1 MNEDLTNKVNE
12 NTQYNNKPSNDESS
26 AFTFGVYI
34 GKTIGKILDKFDRKD
49 KKDNNQDLN
58 LALNNAV
65 NTTVEEILGYSRHPL
80 SPEEKRVL
88 GVIDEIL
95 KDIPKYKGP
104 IVTFTT
110 NNPESLDESMK
121 ERFQS
126 RIYLDAPAGTGKTKN
141 PVEEI
146 YRKSQEILIQNA
158 RDVKNITYIE
168 MNQPLPSAEEWKKF
182 QAFMDEHSK
191 TEITPDDAYKP
202 KDNN

>member
-1 MNEDLTNKVNE
+1 MLPN
-12 NTQYNNKPSNDESS
+12 
-26 AFTFGVYI
+26 
-34 GKTIGKILDKFDRKD
+34 
-49 KKDNNQDLN
+49 KDNW
-58 LALNNAV
+58 
-65 NTTVEEILGYSRHPL
+65 IKL
-80 SPEEKRVL
+80 SPLELEWDVNL
-88 GVIDEIL
+88 
-95 KDIPKYKGP
+95 P
-104 IVTFTT
+104 
-110 NNPESLDESMK
+110 MK

-146 YRKSQEILIQNA
+146 YRISQEILKQNA